1 MQPAPRTARILSY
14 IFSFFFQS
22 LHCVKRHTRERY
34 IYIYIY
40 GSEEVRFRNFH
51 VEGNDA
57 GKNDAIALLPLREEA
72 LTLIR
77 GRFPDRPGEGDGSI
91 DRSRM
96 AGSLVGTHHDEIR
109 VEARAILAGRAE
121 RSEASS
127 LRLFSASSRARVRL
141 FSRDRHV
148 PNALPTECL
157 RFVNSS
163 WGIVWGEEYG
173 IISGI
178 VGSGTMRG
186 LITELIII
194 TLRFFFRILDL
205 LTGIFIILYFS
216 K

>member
-1 MQPAPRTARILSY
+1 M
-14 IFSFFFQS
+14 
-22 LHCVKRHTRERY
+22 KRHTRERY

>member
-34 IYIYIY
+34 IYTY

-163 WGIVWGEEYG
+163 WAIVWGEEYG

>member
-14 IFSFFFQS
+14 IFSFFFN
-22 LHCVKRHTRERY
+22 HFTVWNATREND
-34 IYIYIY
+34 IHIYIY

-77 GRFPDRPGEGDGSI
+77 DRFPDRPGEGDGSI

>member
-1 MQPAPRTARILSY
+1 M
-14 IFSFFFQS
+14 
-22 LHCVKRHTRERY
+22 
-34 IYIYIY
+34 
-40 GSEEVRFRNFH
+40 
-51 VEGNDA
+51 EGNDA

>member
-14 IFSFFFQS
+14 IFSFFFSITS
-22 LHCVKRHTRERY
+22 LCETPYERT

-51 VEGNDA
+51 VEG
-57 GKNDAIALLPLREEA
+57 NDAIALLPLREEA

-178 VGSGTMRG
+178 VGSGMMRG